1 MVASIRT
8 SAVTYVETEHARQRR
23 KQRGIEWKDPQAA
36 KAHGEIQPCTWSGV
50 VKYHYKDIY
59 YFFKRGKKGP
69 LVTCYPK
76 PLALKKVQV
85 TQPMLDDHAKACA
98 AIQEDLSSWTSN
110 TVIVVDASGS
120 MRESDMWGT
129 RNR

>member
-8 SAVTYVETEHARQRR
+8 SAVTYVETEHARERR

-36 KAHGEIQPCTWSGV
+36 KTYGKPQVSKWPGV
-50 VKYHYKDIY
+50 IKYEYKEIY
-59 YFFKRGKKGP
+59 YFFKQRGGE
-69 LVTCYPK
+69 LVTCYAK
-76 PLALKKVQV
+76 PLPLKKVEV
-85 TQPMLDDHAKACA
+85 TQPMLDDHGKACA
-98 AIQEDLSSWTSN
+98 AIQADLPSWTSN
-110 TVIVVDASGS
+110 TVMVVDASGS